1 MKTGSVSLQ
10 VSKEL
15 QMKTFRYVLFAMLFS
30 LRVVAA
36 AEAAPPGP
44 MGAVLTNARFI
55 SYTPRSFSVVNG
67 QTKPAT
73 REGITADLQRM
84 RPDFD
89 GLITYSCSNGLEHVP
104 AAAEKL
110 KYLAV
115 VVGIWDPK
123 SEIEIRNAIR
133 LAKIYPKLI
142 FAISIG
148 NEGIYARHY
157 TPADVE
163 KTILRIR
170 KEIPSVSL
178 TTSEP
183 FFLYLKPEY
192 FDFFNK
198 MDLLLP
204 NIHPTFETW
213 FKPSDAKNGA
223 AFVLN
228 VADKLQSRYPQPL
241 IVKETGVPSGP
252 ATMGY
257 TEAHQ
262 SAFWSEILKQSD
274 ASETRSVSCFEAF
287 DAPWKPAVTK
297 GFFPGSE
304 HFQEAYW
311 GFFTM
316 EGKSKPVVNA
326 IRQIRGKR

>member
-1 MKTGSVSLQ
+1 MKIL
-10 VSKEL
+10 
-15 QMKTFRYVLFAMLFS
+15 RYALWAMILP
-30 LRVVAA
+30 LCVMATADAA
-36 AEAAPPGP
+36 ATDL
-44 MGAVLTNARFI
+44 GAVIKNARFM

-67 QTKPAT
+67 QTQPASL
-73 REGITADLQRM
+73 EGITADLKLL

-89 GLITYSCSNGLEHVP
+89 SLITYSCSNGLEHVP
-104 AAAEKL
+104 AAADKL
-110 KYLAV
+110 KYLAII
-115 VVGIWDPK
+115 VGIWDPK

-133 LAKIYPKLI
+133 VAKKHPKLI
-142 FAISIG
+142 LAISIG
-148 NEGIYARHY
+148 NEGIYAGHY

-163 KTILRIR
+163 KTVLLLR
-170 KEIPSVSL
+170 KELPSVSL

-213 FKPSDAKNGA
+213 FNPSDAKNAA

-228 VADKLQSRYPQPL
+228 VAGKLQARYPQPL
-241 IVKETGVPSGP
+241 MVKETGLPSGP
-252 ATMGY
+252 VSTGF
-257 TEAHQ
+257 TEPHQ
-262 SAFWSEILKQSD
+262 SAFWSEILKQSP
-274 ASETRSVSCFEAF
+274 ASEARAVSCFEAF

-297 GFFPGSE
+297 GYFPGSD
-304 HFQEAYW
+304 HIQEAYW
-311 GFFTM
+311 GFFTV

-326 IRQIRGKR
+326 IRLIRGKR